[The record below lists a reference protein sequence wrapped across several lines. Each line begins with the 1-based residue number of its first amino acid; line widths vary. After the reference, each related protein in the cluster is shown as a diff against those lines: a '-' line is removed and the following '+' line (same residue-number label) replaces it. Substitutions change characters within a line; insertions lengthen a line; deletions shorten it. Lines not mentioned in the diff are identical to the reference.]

1 MTQAADILAPTRA
14 SEDKLIAGVCV
25 AHFVSHYYML
35 LLAPLFVFI
44 KDDYGVTYTELSLAL
59 AAFGVVSS
67 VLQTPVGFFV
77 DRFGARLNLIG
88 GLLLGSAAVAVAGLV
103 DSFWV
108 FIAMFAVMGLAN
120 TVYHPADYAL
130 LSERVSPP
138 RSASVLLPYLL
149 GHDRL
154 CRCAG
159 HPSVHAEPGGMA
171 RRFCLC
177 RGTRRHCG
185 AHPRAAG

>member
-1 MTQAADILAPTRA
+1 MTQAAEILVPARA
-14 SEDKLIAGVCV
+14 SEDKLIAGVCI

-67 VLQTPVGFFV
+67 VMQTPVGFFV

-88 GLLLGSAAVAVAGLV
+88 GSLLGSAAVAAAGLA

-130 LSERVSPP
+130 LSERVTPQRVPQVCSPFTP
-138 RSASVLLPYLL
+138 AP
-149 GHDRL
+149 
-154 CRCAG
+154 A
-159 HPSVHAEPGGMA
+159 
-171 RRFCLC
+171 
-177 RGTRRHCG
+177 
-185 AHPRAAG
+185 